1 MKTLQHI
8 NHIGPYDGLIEVEA
22 YSLLPNMI
30 NLGLQ
35 VASSNILQYDK
46 ERVLLG
52 IKKGLLVSNDVGT
65 VDTCQDSY
73 LIQGILLLL

>member
-1 MKTLQHI
+1 MEALQHI
-8 NHIGPYDGLIEVEA
+8 NHVGPYDGFIEVEA

-35 VASSNILQYDK
+35 VASSNILQYDE